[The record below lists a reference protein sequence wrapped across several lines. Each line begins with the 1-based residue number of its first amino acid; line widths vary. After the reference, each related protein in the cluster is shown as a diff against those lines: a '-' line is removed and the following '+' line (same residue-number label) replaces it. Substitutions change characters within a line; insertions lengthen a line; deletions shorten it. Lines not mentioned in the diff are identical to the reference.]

1 MDVQEKGN
9 GVTFSNIGIIWSRK
23 TIHNVPEYTG
33 KVKNKSQSNI
43 QYISKVF
50 HEYSV
55 MQKKAT
61 EAEYQHKQV
70 KRIGIQYSMFQVIGT
85 LHTISMTAT
94 IRKEINILNPLMH
107 ILIMTS
113 INFGIYTLETIGL
126 LLLITL
132 TLCNRHLLKNPT
144 WWYE

>member
-1 MDVQEKGN
+1 
-9 GVTFSNIGIIWSRK
+9 
-23 TIHNVPEYTG
+23 
-33 KVKNKSQSNI
+33 
-43 QYISKVF
+43 
-50 HEYSV
+50 
-55 MQKKAT
+55 
-61 EAEYQHKQV
+61 
-70 KRIGIQYSMFQVIGT
+70 MFQVIVT

-132 TLCNRHLLKNPT
+132 TLCNRHLLKKSHMVIPIKT
-144 WWYE
+144 KIAKYLSLIHIYGTVGR